1 MTSGHLWVL
10 DIRHQI
16 SWLLLCLVRQVMEL
30 FDVMSKWEGWGT
42 ASSSRKRR
50 RVAPSTTTS
59 HFAHQS
65 NQHESKLSLWIDQL
79 HSQLFKL
86 CKCDCWLSEIKWG
99 SDGSVDQIRQFF
111 YFILALFLSH
121 PPSLVILN
129 YVLCWICLNGVG
141 FDLLVIQRMEVHI
154 INWWG
159 LCHLGMSYLTP
170 LTGSSTPLAISRS
183 ALPVYLFWYKLFNL
197 HTILQDC
204 ELEYWAR
211 QSPLLCWQGLLV
223 SSNQADL
230 RSLTRLDSRNRLVKL
245 VCV

>member
-1 MTSGHLWVL
+1 MEVL
-10 DIRHQI
+10 ICI
-16 SWLLLCLVRQVMEL
+16 VVRNTWPV
-30 FDVMSKWEGWGT
+30 FRGRN
-42 ASSSRKRR
+42 SSR
-50 RVAPSTTTS
+50 AY
-59 HFAHQS
+59 
-65 NQHESKLSLWIDQL
+65 
-79 HSQLFKL
+79 
-86 CKCDCWLSEIKWG
+86 G
-99 SDGSVDQIRQFF
+99 
-111 YFILALFLSH
+111 ILVINFG
-121 PPSLVILN
+121 VILN

-141 FDLLVIQRMEVHI
+141 FDLPVIQRMEVHI